1 MGKSLIFAAVVL
13 LSGCSMIDKA
23 VNNVGTALQG
33 SGGAGAG
40 AAIGCSIGGP
50 IGCITG
56 AMMGGATGAVVAD
69 KTIDQKPPTAMDLI
83 EQLLDL
89 AGWGLL
95 LVFLLPWVIG
105 LFHEKPT
112 LKKKPT
118 ELGSRAG

>member
-1 MGKSLIFAAVVL
+1 
-13 LSGCSMIDKA
+13 
-23 VNNVGTALQG
+23 
-33 SGGAGAG
+33 
-40 AAIGCSIGGP
+40 
-50 IGCITG
+50 
-56 AMMGGATGAVVAD
+56 MMGGATGAVVAD

-89 AGWGLL
+89 VGWGLL

-118 ELGSRAG
+118 ELGSRAGKET

>member
-1 MGKSLIFAAVVL
+1 
-13 LSGCSMIDKA
+13 
-23 VNNVGTALQG
+23 
-33 SGGAGAG
+33 
-40 AAIGCSIGGP
+40 
-50 IGCITG
+50 
-56 AMMGGATGAVVAD
+56 
-69 KTIDQKPPTAMDLI
+69 MDLI

-89 AGWGLL
+89 VGWGLL